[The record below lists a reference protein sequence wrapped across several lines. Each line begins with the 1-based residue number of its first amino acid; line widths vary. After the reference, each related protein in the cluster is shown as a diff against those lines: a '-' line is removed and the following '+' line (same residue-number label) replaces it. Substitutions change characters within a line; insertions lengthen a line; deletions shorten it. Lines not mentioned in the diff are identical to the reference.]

1 MVRVGWDATS
11 RNTAPTAFE
20 RRGRPLLRRDS
31 SGCLLAVPDAIVCGD
46 DHELPMEGI
55 GRAEQRGRGC
65 RVVCLRV
72 VGDPVDVFAVE
83 MDAAQDAR
91 PFMRHRCRRSEL
103 AQFLELGAVVDRD
116 LWEHPRELF
125 AGLDGYGRASCA
137 CFRRSRSPGRPALP
151 ASVVCP
157 LRPFRRPLGRWLSP
171 LWLSP
176 QSPRLCASSLIWT
189 IRRSRRS
196 PAPLLRMP
204 AWRGMKITSLSL
216 PRVWLRLSESRRNFT
231 GRDAHSSNKLAALP
245 RTDATVASSLA
256 TVSALGGCGR
266 RAGWRSPSHTCEEQK
281 RSRSSWPAPSV
292 GRQPAGRLRSRQ
304 WRSPAS

>member
-125 AGLDGYGRASCA
+125 AGLDGYGRELRVRASA
-137 CFRRSRSPGRPALP
+137 DRVRPGNQL
-151 ASVVCP
+151 CP
-157 LRPFRRPLGRWLSP
+157 
-171 LWLSP
+171 
-176 QSPRLCASSLIWT
+176 
-189 IRRSRRS
+189 
-196 PAPLLRMP
+196 
-204 AWRGMKITSLSL
+204 
-216 PRVWLRLSESRRNFT
+216 
-231 GRDAHSSNKLAALP
+231 
-245 RTDATVASSLA
+245 
-256 TVSALGGCGR
+256 
-266 RAGWRSPSHTCEEQK
+266 
-281 RSRSSWPAPSV
+281 
-292 GRQPAGRLRSRQ
+292 RQ
-304 WRSPAS
+304 WFARCDLFAARWDGG